1 MNQILK
7 YMVDSKIGSE
17 HDFPQGVERNQHPVE
32 EYCRDLGSRGLVVFP
47 AYNVAGHAAH
57 DRTPSIT
64 EQAMLPS
71 LGDLKSSLDM
81 PFRIE
86 R

>member
-1 MNQILK
+1 
-7 YMVDSKIGSE
+7 MVDSKIGSE
-17 HDFPQGVERNQHPVE
+17 NDSSQRVERNMHPDE
-32 EYCRDLGSRGLVVFP
+32 EYCRDLGNRGLVVFP
-47 AYNVAGHAAH
+47 AYNEAGHAAR

-64 EQAMLPS
+64 EQAMIPS

-81 PFRIE
+81 PFQIE